1 MIGARIEMRLNV
13 GDDLFGFAPTNE
25 RIDESV
31 RTAVGEIFVGESEL
45 FSTARVLGLAAWHLA
60 ASPLC

>member
-1 MIGARIEMRLNV
+1 MIRAGVQMTLDMS
-13 GDDLFGFAPTNE
+13 GDLFGFPPTNE

-31 RTAVGEIFVGESEL
+31 RTADGEIFVAKSEL
-45 FSTARVLGLAAWHLA
+45 FSTARVLGLAVWHLA